1 MFKPKKPNREQA
13 GNIARRAGWM
23 FLTILFVVTGLGV
36 GVVAFWQ
43 ATHQPKDNTSQTTPP
58 PTPPT
63 ATACTGGTEANVET
77 LPTPDVYKPDGDVT
91 KLDTTDLQDGS
102 GQAAKN
108 GDCLVMKYY
117 GTLASNGNK
126 FDENYTKPEGFKFQ
140 LGQGQVI
147 KGWDEGLVGIKV
159 GGTRRL
165 VIPSDKAYGSQAAG
179 SIPANSDLVFVVK
192 LESIKQ

>member
-1 MFKPKKPNREQA
+1 MVKVSKPSKEKVNSVSKRV
-13 GNIARRAGWM
+13 GWLL
-23 FLTILFVVTGLGV
+23 LTLLFVVTGLGV

-43 ATHQPKDNTSQTTPP
+43 ATHQPKSNSSQTTPP

-63 ATACTGGTEANVET
+63 AATCTGGVEENVET
-77 LPTPDVYKPDGDVT
+77 LPVPDVYKPSGKVT
-91 KLDTTDLQDGS
+91 QLQTTDLQEGS

-117 GTLASNGNK
+117 GTLASSGTK
-126 FDENYTKPEGFKFQ
+126 FDENFTKPEGFKFQ

-147 KGWDEGLVGIKV
+147 KGWDQGLVGIKV

-165 VIPSDKAYGSQAAG
+165 VIPAAMGYGAQAAG
-179 SIPANSDLVFVVK
+179 PIPANSDLVFEVK
-192 LESIKQ
+192 LESIK

>member
-1 MFKPKKPNREQA
+1 MVNVVKPSKEKMGSVA
-13 GNIARRAGWM
+13 KRAGWLL
-23 FLTILFVVTGLGV
+23 LTLLFVVTGLGV

-58 PTPPT
+58 PPPPT
-63 ATACTGGTEANVET
+63 ATNCAGGTEPNVET
-77 LPTPDVYKPDGDVT
+77 LPVPEIYKPDGDVT
-91 KLDTTDLQDGS
+91 KLDTTDLQEGS
-102 GQAAKN
+102 GQAAKS

-165 VIPSDKAYGSQAAG
+165 VIPSDMAYGAQAAG

>member
-1 MFKPKKPNREQA
+1 MNKPSKEKVRSVA
-13 GNIARRAGWM
+13 KRAGWL

-36 GVVAFWQ
+36 GIVAFWQ

-63 ATACTGGTEANVET
+63 SNTCDIQQPVQNVET
-77 LPTPDVYKPDGDVT
+77 LSAPEAYKPAGKVDQ
-91 KLDTTDLQDGS
+91 LQSTDLQQGS
-102 GQAAKN
+102 GQTAKD

-117 GTLASNGNK
+117 GTLASNGDK
-126 FDENYTKPEGFKFQ
+126 FDENYSKPTALQFT
-140 LGQGQVI
+140 LGKGDVI
-147 KGWDEGLVGIKV
+147 KGWDEGMVGIKV

-165 VIPSDKAYGSQAAG
+165 VIPSVKAYGSQAAG